1 MSAHATLLVG
11 VHLRMRRHTAG
22 SRDRLSP
29 TPASLATSIECIF
42 QFLLLP
48 LQFALLLLSSCCFSV
63 CLLRWSFSFSMYNLP
78 SLFFI
83 DNGHWVSVYSSLF
96 LFGSFCYH
104 VHGPQRI
111 SLSLSLS
118 LNPAAACSP
127 PVLAC
132 GAGAAALPLRS
143 SSFLVRGSFH
153 FSLTHFFALRILP
166 DVVSVFLSCSVS
178 LLRISWLY
186 FTGFP
191 DARCGCIE
199 KQ

>member
-1 MSAHATLLVG
+1 
-11 VHLRMRRHTAG
+11 MRRHTAG

-29 TPASLATSIECIF
+29 TPASLATSIECSF

-63 CLLRWSFSFSMYNLP
+63 CLLRWSFSLYNLP

>member
-1 MSAHATLLVG
+1 
-11 VHLRMRRHTAG
+11 MRRHTAG

-29 TPASLATSIECIF
+29 TPASLATSIECSF

-118 LNPAAACSP
+118 QSSCCVFTTRARMRCWR
-127 PVLAC
+127 C
-132 GAGAAALPLRS
+132 GASASQFELLGAGVFSLLPHAFLRS
-143 SSFLVRGSFH
+143 ANSPRRCFC
-153 FSLTHFFALRILP
+153 FS
-166 DVVSVFLSCSVS
+166 
-178 LLRISWLY
+178 
-186 FTGFP
+186 
-191 DARCGCIE
+191 
-199 KQ
+199 